1 MKAKVMLSKDKLK
14 NGDLEK
20 IKFDHEVIREDDKEI
35 VVMSED
41 GAALAK
47 VYEGL
52 QEMNEA

>member
-1 MKAKVMLSKDKLK
+1 MAKVIIDKSKLK

-20 IKFDHEVIREDDKEI
+20 IKFDNQVVREDGNEI
-35 VVMSED
+35 VVVSENVEH
-41 GAALAK
+41 LVK

>member
-1 MKAKVMLSKDKLK
+1 MKAKVMISKKKLK

-20 IKFDHEVIREDDKEI
+20 IKFDHEVIRENDKEI

-41 GAALAK
+41 GAALVK

-52 QEMNEA
+52 QEMNE